1 MRHTETWDK
10 PSYLCW
16 SIQNNLHHE
25 VVTAHVGLY
34 FYTTPNSWQ
43 VKHQV
48 SSSFGLTGIDILW
61 GSFSTCGIVG
71 FLALP
76 LRVPVRTDWAG
87 GARGCRLHCVVIGLA
102 LNCT

>member
-10 PSYLCW
+10 PSYLYW

-48 SSSFGLTGIDILW
+48 SSSFGLTGIDKPW

-76 LRVPVRTDWAG
+76 LRVPVRTDSG
-87 GARGCRLHCVVIGLA
+87 LVVQEAADYIA
-102 LNCT
+102 LSLDSH